1 MIKKV
6 DHVTM
11 VVKDLDAALKNFKDM
26 LHLEPEKG
34 KYIGETSQRRLAMLP
49 TNGGARIELIQPK
62 PGDNNRFSK
71 FLKER
76 GEGVVG
82 LSIFCTNFD
91 EEIANLKKKG
101 IPIEEETGTVHPG
114 YPFRIAW
121 VAPEKAHGV
130 WLEYVD
136 AEALPPH
143 LRP

>member
-1 MIKKV
+1 MINKV

-11 VVKDLDAALKNFKDM
+11 VVKDLDAALKSFEDL
-26 LHLEPEKG
+26 LHLTPEKRS
-34 KYIGETSQRRLAMLP
+34 YVGETAERRLAMLP
-49 TNGGARIELIQPK
+49 TKGGARIELIQPK
-62 PGDNNRFSK
+62 PGDKNRFSK

-91 EEIANLKKKG
+91 EEVANLKKKG
-101 IPIEEETGTVHPG
+101 VPIEEEIGTVHPG

-121 VAPEKAHGV
+121 VPPERAHGV

-136 AEALPPH
+136 SEALPPG
-143 LRP
+143 LK

>member
-11 VVKDLDAALKNFKDM
+11 VVKDLDAALKSFGDM
-26 LHLEPEKG
+26 LHLAPEKRNVVSDNA
-34 KYIGETSQRRLAMLP
+34 ERRLAMLP
-49 TNGGARIELIQPK
+49 TPGGSRIELIQPK
-62 PGDNNRFSK
+62 PGDNNRFGK
-71 FLKER
+71 FLEER

-91 EEIANLKKKG
+91 EELANLKEKG
-101 IPIEEETGTVHPG
+101 VPIEEETGTVHPG

-121 VAPEKAHGV
+121 VAPENANGV

-136 AEALPPH
+136 AEALPPD
-143 LRP
+143 LQ